1 MLKLKEMKTQREEE
15 LEGGWYTEERML
27 QDLGYS
33 RILSCI
39 LVNDLLCPFH
49 VILTAVQTQPVAFR
63 NLVTKVKAYCQRFK
77 SVLVRTGF
85 RTSVCSQ
92 W

>member
-33 RILSCI
+33 RTFVCI
-39 LVNDLLCPFH
+39 FINCSCPFH
-49 VILTAVQTQPVAFR
+49 VIF
-63 NLVTKVKAYCQRFK
+63 KAAQ
-77 SVLVRTGF
+77 
-85 RTSVCSQ
+85 
-92 W
+92 